1 MKYQILLKK
10 LGLSLITFLCLQ
22 NSLFAQKD
30 SLTLFESLYGEAVP
44 HLHIKTNLRQ
54 IIRKKAKKE
63 NHRGVLTYQ
72 DGSGNPQEWAIKIS
86 ARGNMRNK
94 VCFLPPLK
102 IDFKKGALRAAGI
115 KGEFDDLKLVVRCK
129 GTDAYEN
136 YVLKEYLAYK
146 IYNILTE
153 HSFRVQLIKLTLE
166 DAEGKQKNIEAYAFL
181 IEGIEEL
188 AARVNSKIIANAF
201 FKDYLL
207 HANSYDRMC
216 LFQFMIGNADWH
228 ITKQH
233 NTKLIAVKELN
244 AVVSI
249 PYDFDY
255 SALVGTPYATPH
267 TKLPIENIRDRYYL
281 GLCREADAYDTTFQ
295 LYRVKKQEILNFC
308 HEFDL
313 LGERHKKYMLNY
325 LDSFFEVLDTP
336 KAYQSQIIKHCDKQF
351 KAY

>member
-1 MKYQILLKK
+1 LL
-10 LGLSLITFLCLQ
+10 LQNGLS
-22 NSLFAQKD
+22 AQKD
-30 SLTLFESLYGEAVP
+30 SLTLFESLYGETIP
-44 HLHIKTNLRQ
+44 HFHIKTNLRQ

-72 DGSGNPQEWAIKIS
+72 DAEGNPQEWAIKIR

-102 IDFKKGALRAAGI
+102 IDFKKGALKAAGI
-115 KGEFDDLKLVVRCK
+115 KGEYDDLKLVVRCK

-136 YVLKEYLAYK
+136 YVLKEYLTYK
-146 IYNILTE
+146 IYNMLTE

-166 DAEGKQKNIEAYAFL
+166 DIEGKQKSIEAYAFL
-181 IEGIEEL
+181 IESIEEL
-188 AARVNSKIIANAF
+188 ATRVNSKIITHAF

-216 LFQFMIGNADWH
+216 VFQFMIGNADWH

-233 NTKLIAVKELN
+233 NTKIIGVHELN
-244 AVVSI
+244 AAVAI

-255 SALVGTPYATPH
+255 SALVHTPYATPH
-267 TKLPIENIRDRYYL
+267 TKLPIEDIRDRYYL
-281 GLCREADAYDTTFQ
+281 GLCRESGAYDATFQ
-295 LYRVKKQEILNFC
+295 LYRTKKQEILDYIQQ
-308 HEFDL
+308 FDL
-313 LGERHKKYMLNY
+313 LGGKYKKAMLNY
-325 LDSFFEVLDTP
+325 LDSFFDVLDKP
-336 KAYQSQIIKHCDKQF
+336 KACQSQIINHCGKQF